1 MNKKRLISL
10 IVVLALVAAL
20 IPTVYA
26 YMIHKSQTVANNF
39 IPGKVTCDIEEKMVD
54 SIKTEIKVKNT
65 GNVDAYIRVRLVFRW
80 EDSKGYPVARN
91 MVPETVNC
99 NDGWLKDEDEYT
111 YYYIYRVAP
120 GESTPNLLKVPFTM
134 DAVKE
139 LVGGVNYYYYPVM
152 EVLAEAIQ
160 ADGKIGDKPA
170 VTDAWGVIVS
180 KDSEGNEY
188 LSGFAAG

>member
-10 IVVLALVAAL
+10 IVVLTLVATL

-65 GNVDAYIRVRLVFRW
+65 GNVDAYIRVRLVFHW
-80 EDSKGYPVARN
+80 EDSKGYPVARDMN
-91 MVPETVNC
+91 PATVHC
-99 NDGWLKDEDEYT
+99 NDEWLEDEDEYT
-111 YYYIYRVAP
+111 YYYIDRVAP
-120 GESTPNLLKVPFTM
+120 GESTPNLLKDPFTM

-139 LVGGVNYYYYPVM
+139 VVNGVDYYYYPVM

-160 ADGKIGDKPA
+160 ADGKIDDNPA
-170 VTDAWGVIVS
+170 VTNAWGVTITDGVITAV
-180 KDSEGNEY
+180 N
-188 LSGFAAG
+188 

>member
-20 IPTVYA
+20 IPAVYA

-39 IPGKVTCDIEEKMVD
+39 IPGKVTCDIDEKMVD

-65 GNVDAYIRVRLVFRW
+65 GNVDAYIRVRLVFHW

-99 NDGWLKDEDEYT
+99 NDGWLEDEDEYT
-111 YYYIYRVAP
+111 YYYIDRVAP
-120 GESTPNLLKVPFTM
+120 GESTPNLLEVPFTM

-139 LVGGVNYYYYPVM
+139 LVSGVNYYYYPVM

-160 ADGKIGDKPA
+160 ADGKDGDKPA
-170 VTDAWGVIVS
+170 VTDAWGVTVNS
-180 KDSEGNEY
+180 DKT
-188 LSGFAAG
+188 LSLN

>member
-10 IVVLALVAAL
+10 IVVLTLVAAL

-91 MVPETVNC
+91 MVPETVKC
-99 NDGWLKDEDEYT
+99 NDGWLEDEDEYT

-120 GESTPNLLKVPFTM
+120 GESTPNLLEVPFTM

-139 LVGGVNYYYYPVM
+139 LVGDVYYYYYPVM

-160 ADGKIGDKPA
+160 ADGKIDGTPA
-170 VTDAWGVIVS
+170 VTNAWGVAVNS
-180 KDSEGNEY
+180 DKT
-188 LSGFAAG
+188 LSLN